1 MYPPTFSQSPLSIIT
16 SFLGLVICVL
26 LLLPRLMALLNPFRK
41 FLFSFIRL
49 PPLSFLLYILPF
61 NAWQIQ
67 VPTYGKLHSFTSI
80 YWEIS
85 QKTPNLE
92 RLLRVII

>member
-1 MYPPTFSQSPLSIIT
+1 M
-16 SFLGLVICVL
+16 
-26 LLLPRLMALLNPFRK
+26 LPRLIALLNPFRK
-41 FLFSFIRL
+41 LLFSLIRL

-67 VPTYGKLHSFTSI
+67 VPTYGKIHSFTSI

-85 QKTPNLE
+85 QKTPNLSAFCG
-92 RLLRVII
+92 LLCEI